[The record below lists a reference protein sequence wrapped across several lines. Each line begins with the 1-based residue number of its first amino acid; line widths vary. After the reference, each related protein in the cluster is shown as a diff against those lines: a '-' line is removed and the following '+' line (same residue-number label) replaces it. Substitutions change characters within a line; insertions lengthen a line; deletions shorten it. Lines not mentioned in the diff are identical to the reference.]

1 MNFFSKLIAIMLVAT
16 ITPLLHT
23 SCRLIDDIIELT
35 KGDENKDVSPGGVNG
50 TSENGESSGG
60 SASGGDMTDE
70 ELDALLA
77 GMTGKESSM
86 TETPITGN
94 TFSVIVVPRPIR
106 MVYRGVKFY
115 KGYDYEKDEP
125 IYEYDTQL
133 APDTSEYGK
142 KEDSQTVYLLLTGGY
157 QWPEGVISY
166 TNGRYMFGY
175 IAPEGSV
182 GEYDI
187 NPDIAAYS
195 FLINQYAERYKDC
208 PFIEARML
216 GTEFA
221 DRVAKEKLWGTEG
234 KAMLDDTAGHVDSER
249 RLLCH
254 IVPNKTGFAASLNV
268 LYSGKGRYT
277 NIPPYNATLMGNF
290 KKAEDFAR
298 QNNIGIWK

>member
-1 MNFFSKLIAIMLVAT
+1 MNFFSKLIAIMLVTT
-16 ITPLLHT
+16 ITLSLYT
-23 SCRLIDDIIELT
+23 SCRLIDDIIELA
-35 KGDENKDVSPGGVNG
+35 KGDENEGVSHGNENG

-70 ELDALLA
+70 ELDGLLA
-77 GMTGKESSM
+77 AMAGKDPSM
-86 TETPITGN
+86 TETPVTGN
-94 TFSVIVVPRPIR
+94 TFSAIVVPRPIQ

-115 KGYDYEKDEP
+115 RGYDYEKKEP
-125 IYEYDTQL
+125 IYEYETQL

-142 KEDSQTVYLLLTGGY
+142 NEDSQTIYLLLTDGY

-166 TNGRYMFGY
+166 TGGSYSFGY

-182 GEYDI
+182 DEHDI
-187 NPDIAAYS
+187 RPDIGAYS
-195 FLINQYAERYKDC
+195 ILLYQYMERYKGL
-208 PFIEARML
+208 PFIEAKML
-216 GTEFA
+216 GTEFV
-221 DRVAKEKLWGTEG
+221 DSVAKEKLWSAEV
-234 KAMLDDTAGHVDSER
+234 KVMSDVVAGDVDNDG

-268 LYSGKGRYT
+268 LFSGKGRYT
-277 NIPPYNATLMGNF
+277 DIPPYNSTLMGNF